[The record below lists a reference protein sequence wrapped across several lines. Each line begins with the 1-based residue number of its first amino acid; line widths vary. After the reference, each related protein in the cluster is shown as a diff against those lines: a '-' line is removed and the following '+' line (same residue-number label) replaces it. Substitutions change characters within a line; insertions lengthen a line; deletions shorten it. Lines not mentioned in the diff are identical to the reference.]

1 MPLWK
6 ILAQKQPL
14 SKYI

>member
-14 SKYI
+14 SKHI